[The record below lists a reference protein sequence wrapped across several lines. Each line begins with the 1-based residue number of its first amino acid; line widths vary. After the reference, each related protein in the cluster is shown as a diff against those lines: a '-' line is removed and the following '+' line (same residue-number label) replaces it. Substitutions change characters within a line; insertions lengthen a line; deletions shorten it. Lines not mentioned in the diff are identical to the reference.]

1 MAEYYNFPATNQV
14 PMDERTWRFLN
25 PSFNTFGGSDR
36 VRPLVAPEVIPA
48 ESGYIHPI
56 QNTRTEDILYRAANI
71 WNGNS
76 PYHGYENPLQDF
88 YESGAIRG
96 SSTYEGKAYFSTSP
110 EFAYRSYGPDVGKN
124 VYFEIDPRF
133 TQRVRDGKNPLYD
146 SLREAYYGGS
156 YKYLEVPSTEVT
168 STINFDGTSIRHVE
182 NQPNKIRFLDRI
194 NPANRAGLR
203 ITTTDP
209 VAINFEDMRAPSRS
223 NVYGLYTES
232 PPLPEDAPNFQA
244 VKTSDGRTVYR
255 HIKQHG
261 GSYVIPNELTTLNT
275 TVDNPN
281 PRVVYDRITP
291 FRQRTLGQHAR
302 NIATEARIFASQP
315 EVRAVG
321 NASLKAGGAA
331 GFLLDAPE
339 IMYKENKQRMLK
351 NAEKGTFKEATPLEV
366 TQMMGKAVMGSI
378 ANAVTLGTAYAG
390 TGEGRPTRGPARMS
404 DSGDEALRRTME
416 RANSWMP
423 KDDFSDVPTIDDDI
437 KSFLR

>member
-1 MAEYYNFPATNQV
+1 M
-14 PMDERTWRFLN
+14 
-25 PSFNTFGGSDR
+25 G
-36 VRPLVAPEVIPA
+36 APTIIPA

-56 QNTRTEDILYRAANI
+56 QDSRTEDILYRATNI

-76 PYHGYENPLQDF
+76 PYHGHENPLQDF
-88 YESGAIRG
+88 YEQGAVRG
-96 SSTYEGKAYFSTSP
+96 SSSYQGKAYFATNP
-110 EFAYRSYGPDVGKN
+110 EFGYRTYGPQVSKN

-133 TQRVRDGKNPLYD
+133 TQRIKDGKNPLYD
-146 SLREAYYGGS
+146 SIRGEFMGSYYGIGDS
-156 YKYLEVPSTEVT
+156 YRYLQPPSTEVT
-168 STINFDGTSIRHVE
+168 STINFDGVNVRHVE
-182 NQPNKIRFLDRI
+182 NQPKPIRFIDRI
-194 NPANRAGLR
+194 NPANRAGMR
-203 ITTTDP
+203 ITVTDP
-209 VAINFEDMRAPSRS
+209 VAINAENMMSTPRS
-223 NVYGLYTES
+223 SVYGLYTES
-232 PPLPEDAPNFQA
+232 PPLPEDAHNFQA

-255 HIKQHG
+255 HIRQHG

-281 PRVVYDRITP
+281 PRVIYDRITP

-339 IMYKENKQRMLK
+339 IMYREDKQRRLK
-351 NAEKGTFKEATPLEV
+351 NTEKGTFKEATPLEV

-378 ANAVTLGTAYAG
+378 ANAVTLGTAYSG

-404 DSGDEALRRTME
+404 DSGDEASRRTME

-423 KDDFSDVPTIDDDI
+423 KDDFVDVPTIMDDMDAHI
-437 KSFLR
+437 R